1 MNRTSTVPTAL
12 LCALLSGLVPATV
25 GCAGRQAKVQ
35 SITDAP
41 AEVRRVPTPAE
52 FQIGP
57 GDRISIQVW
66 RHDDLDLDVT
76 VAPDGTISYPLV
88 GRVDVAGKTYTE
100 IRDFL
105 SEAISEYYTDPQV
118 SVNIVELQSQ
128 KVIVIGEVAQPMVLQ
143 LSNEMSVLEALTRA
157 GGINQYS
164 RTSNVLLIRGGMD
177 SPELYTVDVD
187 AIFSQGDME
196 QMVFLQ
202 RGDIVV
208 VPTRT
213 ITNAARFFREV
224 SGVLAPFVAGS
235 AVYRN
240 AVTGGAQ
247 GTSSVLE

>member
-1 MNRTSTVPTAL
+1 MLRSTPLL
-12 LCALLSGLVPATV
+12 LCLVACGART
-25 GCAGRQAKVQ
+25 G
-35 SITDAP
+35 SIQNI
-41 AEVRRVPTPAE
+41 AEADPSARSVPSVDE

-57 GDRISIQVW
+57 GDRISIKVW
-66 RHDDLDLDVT
+66 RHDDLSMDVT

-88 GRVDVAGKTYTE
+88 GSLQVAGRTYNE
-100 IRDFL
+100 IRQML
-105 SEAISEYYTDPQV
+105 TTSISQWYTDPQV
-118 SVNIVELQSQ
+118 AVNILELQNQ
-128 KVIVIGEVAQPMVLQ
+128 KVFIFGEVAKPSVLQ
-143 LSNEMSVLEALTRA
+143 LSSEMTILEALTLA

-164 RTSNVLLIRGGMD
+164 RTSNVLLVRGGVEA
-177 SPELYTVDVD
+177 PELYTVDVD
-187 AIFSQGDME
+187 SIFNRGAMD
-196 QMVFLQ
+196 QMVSLQ

-208 VPTRT
+208 VPTKT